1 MLIHCTVVNSSYQ
14 QNSRVLY
21 TFIANKP
28 FSQLWDIS
36 HKNFIFLKTFDSEAS
51 YIEVLLTDQN
61 SNCLEIKDKINITL
75 VINQSITYKK
85 WHAIQFNQENIC
97 ERLSTFIF
105 C

>member
-1 MLIHCTVVNSSYQ
+1 MLIHSTVVNSSYQ

-21 TFIANKP
+21 TFIANKS

-36 HKNFIFLKTFDSEAS
+36 HKNFIFLKTFDLEAS
-51 YIEVLLTDQN
+51 YIEVLFTDQN
-61 SNCLEIKDKINITL
+61 SNCLEIKGKISITF
-75 VINQSITYKK
+75 VINQNITYKK

-97 ERLSTFIF
+97 ERLWTFVF